1 MQPGQTINPGPAK
14 VEPEN
19 QQPPAPTGSFIDT
32 EPDTNTKLAADPKDS
47 EPKAVQ
53 SDNDISWTAS
63 EFIAHT
69 KNPGWYVILAVATV
83 VLTAVIYLLT
93 KDKVTSVA
101 IVIASLL
108 FGIMASRKPR
118 ELQYSVGADGMHIGQ
133 KFYPYGVFKSFSIMQ
148 EEGIES
154 IWFMPLKRFMPGLS
168 IYFAPDE
175 GQKIVN
181 VLSEHLPFENR
192 KLDTIDLLM
201 HKLRF

>member
-1 MQPGQTINPGPAK
+1 MQPGQTVNPGPAK
-14 VEPEN
+14 
-19 QQPPAPTGSFIDT
+19 T
-32 EPDTNTKLAADPKDS
+32 EPPQPAQSFDASIPAAKQKPEPNNNPGTKAAQTNNSGD
-47 EPKAVQ
+47 
-53 SDNDISWTAS
+53 DISWTAS

-69 KNPGWYVILAVATV
+69 KNSGWYIILAVATIA
-83 VLTAVIYLLT
+83 LTAIIYLLT

-181 VLSEHLPFENR
+181 VLSEYLPFENR
-192 KLDTIDLLM
+192 ELDLTDRLM